1 MARGLY
7 QAVSGIFQMLLIATK
22 FRLARTKALMNLF
35 MVITTDLKIL
45 IFLQM
50 LITPEQLLTQCL

>member
-35 MVITTDLKIL
+35 MVITIDLKIL

-50 LITPEQLLTQCL
+50 LIPPEQLLTQCL